1 MDLNIDN
8 YDLEDILKLFKIP
21 LNFGESHLKQAKKI
35 VLKTHPDKSGLS
47 PDYFRFYSKA
57 YKILYSIYTFKNKSD
72 KTTEEFMEYNIIKD
86 DTIIE
91 SQHKILDMFFEKNK
105 RIKEKPSEF
114 NSWFNAEFEKNKL
127 QDNADES
134 GYGDWLKTDEG
145 IYHTENTSLANMNN
159 DFEKHKNQVKS
170 LVVYSGINDLYS
182 SGMGGSLLGENDADF
197 SSNMFSNLT
206 YQDIKQAHTET
217 IIPVTMED
225 FDNIKKF
232 NNVEDYK
239 KYRDTQNVNPLS
251 SKESH
256 AQLENDTKTQ
266 NIEANKRAYFYA
278 KQLEESK
285 QKSNEFWGKLQ
296 RITNR

>member
-8 YDLEDILKLFKIP
+8 YNLDDILYLFKIP
-21 LNFGESHLKQAKKI
+21 LNFDETHLKLAKKI
-35 VLKTHPDKSGLS
+35 VLKTHPDKSRLS
-47 PDYFRFYSKA
+47 PEYFRFYSKA
-57 YKILYSIYTFKNKSD
+57 YKILYSIHTFKNKSD
-72 KTTEEFMEYNIIKD
+72 KSNEEFMEYNIINE
-86 DTIIE
+86 DTTIE
-91 SQHKILDMFFEKNK
+91 SRNKILDMFFEKNK
-105 RIKEKPSEF
+105 RMQKKSDF
-114 NSWFNAEFEKNKL
+114 NSWFNAEFEKNKV
-127 QDNADES
+127 QDNADET

-145 IYHTENTSLANMNN
+145 IYHTENTSLENMNN

-170 LVVYSGINDLYS
+170 LIVYSGINDLYS
-182 SGMGGSLLGENDADF
+182 SGIGGSLLGENDADF

-217 IIPVTMED
+217 IIPVTIED
-225 FDNIKKF
+225 YDNVKKF

-239 KYRDTQNVNPLS
+239 KYRDAQNVNPLS

-256 AQLENDTKTQ
+256 EILDNDLKTQ

-278 KQLEESK
+278 KQLEESNK
-285 QKSNEFWGKLQ
+285 NNREFWGKLQ